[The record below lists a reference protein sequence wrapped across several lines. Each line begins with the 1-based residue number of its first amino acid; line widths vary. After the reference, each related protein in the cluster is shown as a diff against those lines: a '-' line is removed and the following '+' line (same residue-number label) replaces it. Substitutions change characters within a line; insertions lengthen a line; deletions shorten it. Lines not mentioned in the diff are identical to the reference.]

1 VSHFVRTRQRSH
13 AVPECRP
20 ARSRRIP
27 KMTGLVA
34 AVTAFALIGAACGSS
49 NSSGSGS
56 TTTSNTASGGLPSQ
70 YKIGVN
76 MALTGATA
84 PYDQPALAGL
94 KMAVAEINAKGGIGG
109 KSKIVL
115 TIMNDR
121 SDAGQSAADA
131 QTLAAQGINF
141 MMLPG
146 DPAVSIPAGTIAQA
160 HHIPMMTCLASLPTQ
175 RKAIGPYFFGGES
188 ADNVV
193 AAAEALYAVNHGL
206 KTAYT
211 IAGPDTAYTQNYPR
225 YFAEAFKADGG
236 KIVGTDTYRSGET
249 DFSPQ
254 IQKIRSLNPAPAVI
268 ESPMY
273 EPELP
278 AFIKQLKAAGVKSTL
293 LLSDASDTPTIEQLG
308 QLING
313 QTFSTLGFPTPGSK
327 LASYY
332 VRFKQRYG
340 SQPPNVLAAVCYDSM
355 YLIAH
360 GVAMAGTTDPAKVVA
375 ALDSIK
381 HYNQGVLGDTTYANG
396 FPLRPIAMQKWV
408 WNNQT
413 HSVHDQFLAFVTP
426 TASQV
431 PAP

>member
-1 VSHFVRTRQRSH
+1 MSSFSRTPRRSRT
-13 AVPECRP
+13 AP
-20 ARSRRIP
+20 ARRRLRSRRTSFQLI
-27 KMTGLVA
+27 GLVA
-34 AVTAFALIGAACGSS
+34 ALTLFALLGARA
-49 NSSGSGS
+49 
-56 TTTSNTASGGLPSQ
+56 THATASKAASGLPSR

-115 TIMNDR
+115 SIRNDR
-121 SDAGQSAADA
+121 SDAGQAAADS

-146 DPAVSIPAGTIAQA
+146 DPSTSIPAGTVAQS

-193 AAAEALYAVNHGL
+193 AAAEAVYAVHQGW

-211 IAGPDTAYTQNYPR
+211 LVGPDNAYTENYPK
-225 YFAEAFKADGG
+225 YFAKAFKAAGG
-236 KIVGTDTYRSGET
+236 KVLGTTTWRSGTT

-254 IQKIRSLNPAPAVI
+254 IQKIKKLHPQPAVI
-268 ESPMY
+268 ESSMY
-273 EPELP
+273 EPDLP
-278 AFIKQLKAAGVKSTL
+278 AFIKQLRAAGVHARL
-293 LLSDASDTPTIEQLG
+293 LQSDASDTPTIEQLG
-308 QLING
+308 KLVNG
-313 QTFSTLGFPTPGSK
+313 LTFSTLGFPTPHSK
-327 LASYY
+327 LAGFYT
-332 VRFKQRYG
+332 RFKKRYG
-340 SQPPNVLAAVCYDSM
+340 HQPPNVLAAVCYDSM
-355 YLIAH
+355 YLIADA
-360 GVAMAGTTDPAKVVA
+360 VAKAGTTTPATVVKT
-375 ALDSIK
+375 LNSVK
-381 HYNQGVLGDTTYANG
+381 HNNKGVLGATTYSNG

-408 WNNQT
+408 WNANK
-413 HSVHDQFLAFVTP
+413 HKLHDQFLAFITP
-426 TASQV
+426 TSKQV